1 MTTVDPAEIL
11 LNRGENLVG
20 PVQFQTAERVVLD
33 VQVLTVLE
41 LLQSAEVVDVCL
53 EESVALHFLAV
64 PLDLL

>member
-1 MTTVDPAEIL
+1 LTTVDPAEIL

-41 LLQSAEVVDVCL
+41 LLQSAEVVDVRL